1 MMTTLNKQ
9 QVIEQIAQESTSQQA
24 SNDKRV
30 RLKGRINGMVA
41 NMVANA
47 NVQVYNKIAY
57 NQNGGMNKGYI
68 VESIVLDWAGLPAE
82 TPDCEVKFFGNDT
95 PNILINESTTKI
107 YIVVAKATNKGA
119 YIIDD
124 MAKVKN
130 ARLTLDYL
138 VKNGLLKNHCESL
151 ERYLGLI

>member
-1 MMTTLNKQ
+1 MMTTLNKKQ
-9 QVIEQIAQESTSQQA
+9 LLEQLTNESTTQQA

-30 RLKGRINGMVA
+30 RLKGRINGLVA

-57 NQNGGMNKGYI
+57 NQNGGINKGYI
-68 VESIVLDWAGLPAE
+68 VEDIVLDWAGLDKE

-95 PNILINESTTKI
+95 PNILVNESTTKI

-119 YIIDD
+119 YVIDD
-124 MAKVKN
+124 MEKVRK

-138 VKNGLLKNHCESL
+138 VKNGLLTNHCESL
-151 ERYLGLI
+151 ERYLGLL